1 MKYKLQEVGGQ
12 GITLKDAYAL
22 HRIIQLQNIS
32 FKCDLNTTSYMLG
45 KIKDE
50 ATKKTHTQNS
60 NGELTN

>member
-1 MKYKLQEVGGQ
+1 MKYKLQEVGGGQ

-50 ATKKTHTQNS
+50 ATKKHTHKTATVN
-60 NGELTN
+60 